1 MFYTDDFMWDVM
13 GITALP
19 DVLYHYTSIDTLAL
33 ILANRT
39 LRFSR
44 LDAVNDPEEAS
55 SCDLG
60 GASTLVF
67 ASCWTAQER
76 ESLAMWRMYTPD
88 MQGLRIALPNN
99 PFSGRHKPIIFEKGG
114 AMQRIDGEIN
124 INRENGGHGIRSY
137 SITGPNKIYYTDDK
151 SYRNGPCLVD
161 EGDRWTVQ
169 LHDLGMVKNLYWAFE
184 EEWRYKILA
193 SFSEA
198 ILSEPRPASHPA
210 LDLIAFPVRETAVF
224 APLDP
229 QCLQSMEVLLGP
241 CVTAGQELA
250 VKALLSAYAP
260 AATLKKSA
268 IQVRTKK

>member
-13 GITALP
+13 GITGLP
-19 DVLYHYTSIDTLAL
+19 EVLYHYTSIETLAL

-55 SCDLG
+55 ACDLER
-60 GASTLVF
+60 ASTLVF

-99 PFSGRHKPIIFEKGG
+99 PFAGRHKPTIFKKGG
-114 AMQRIDGEIN
+114 AMQRIDGEII
-124 INRENGGHGIRSY
+124 INRDNGGPGIRSY
-137 SITGPNKIYYTDDK
+137 YVTGPNKIYYTDDQN
-151 SYRNGPCLVD
+151 YRNGPCVVD

-169 LHDLGMVKNLYWAFE
+169 LHDLGMVKNAYWAFE
-184 EEWRYKILA
+184 DEWRYKILA
-193 SFSEA
+193 TFSEG
-198 ILSEPRPASHPA
+198 ILKEPRPGSHPA
-210 LDLIAFPVRETAVF
+210 FDLTSFPVRENGVF

-241 CVTAGQELA
+241 CVTAGQEVA
-250 VKALLSAYAP
+250 VKALLSTYAP
-260 AATLKKSA
+260 EATLKKSE
-268 IQVRTKK
+268 IQVRLKG

>member
-1 MFYTDDFMWDVM
+1 MFYTDDFMWNVM
-13 GITALP
+13 GITGLP

-33 ILANRT
+33 IVANRT

-55 SCDLG
+55 ACDLD

-99 PFSGRHKPIIFEKGG
+99 PFAGRHKPSIMDKGG
-114 AMQRIDGEIN
+114 AVQRIDGEIN
-124 INRENGGHGIRSY
+124 INRENGGLGIRSY
-137 SITGPNKIYYTDDK
+137 YVTGPNKIFYTDDK
-151 SYRNGPCLVD
+151 SYLNGPCLVD

-169 LHDLGMVKNLYWAFE
+169 LHDLGMVKNSYWAFE

-193 SFSEA
+193 TFSEG
-198 ILSEPRPASHPA
+198 ILSEPRAASHPA
-210 LDLIAFPVRETAVF
+210 LDLIALPVRETAVF
-224 APLDP
+224 VPLDP
-229 QCLQSMEVLLGP
+229 QCLQNMEVLLGP

-250 VKALLSAYAP
+250 VKALLGTYAA

-268 IQVRTKK
+268 IQVRSKK